1 MIVYCLKE
9 YGRPN
14 QKKHHSLVIFE
25 TRHTLLTYLDSK
37 MEEQRQQM
45 KPSAWRIETM
55 DLPVGATDIL
65 QIAHLNDLSAMNH
78 LFGNL
83 VIWNVGEPNPMDKPP
98 KPPKGGR
105 EGGKKK

>member
-25 TRHTLLTYLDSK
+25 TRHTLLAYLDTK
-37 MEEQRQQM
+37 MEEQRQHHR
-45 KPSAWRIETM
+45 PSSWRIETM
-55 DLPVGATDIL
+55 DLPAGATDIL
-65 QIAHLNDLSAMNH
+65 QIAHLNELTAMNH
-78 LFGNL
+78 LYTNL
-83 VIWNVGEPNPMDKPP
+83 VIWNVGEPNPME

-105 EGGKKK
+105 GVKK